1 MIPTD
6 DLTAYADLVLEVG
19 VPVRADDLVVINA
32 EPDHAP
38 LARALAEG
46 AYARGARYVD
56 IWYFDV
62 HAKRSRIRHADPAT
76 LPEVPSWLDRRNHD
90 LAERQGVIINIRGD
104 ADPDLLSNVDPVRAG
119 LDRMPNLASR
129 YHLQTNDLVCWT
141 VIAHPGPGWARAI
154 FGEPDTA
161 RLWGHLK
168 HFLRLDTPDPA
179 AAWRAHLARLGERA
193 DVLNAHVFD
202 AVHFEGPGTD
212 LTIGMIPRAKWDV
225 IGYTAADGR
234 SYVPCLPSEEV
245 FTAPDYRRVD
255 GTVRSTRP
263 LALVGNVVR
272 DLELRFSGGRVTEVR
287 ASSGADV
294 VRGHQASDIGAARLG
309 EVALVDGT
317 SPIGRSGVTFLE
329 TLLDENA
336 TCHLAWGS
344 GINQAIAGA
353 DRMSPEERDALG
365 LNASGVHTDFMVGG
379 PEVTVTGVHADGSR
393 RTILEGDVWRLGD

>member
-19 VPVRADDLVVINA
+19 VPVRTDDLVVINA
-32 EPDHAP
+32 EIEHAP

-46 AYARGARYVD
+46 AYARGVRYVD

-62 HAKRSRIRHADPAT
+62 HAKRSRIRHADAAT
-76 LPEVPSWLDRRNHD
+76 LPEVPSWLDHRNHE
-90 LAERQGVIINIRGD
+90 LGERQGVIINICGD
-104 ADPDLLSNVDPVRAG
+104 ADPDLLSDVDPARAG
-119 LDRMPNLASR
+119 LDRMPGLASR

-141 VIAHPGPGWARAI
+141 FVAYPGPGWARAV

-168 HFLRLDTPDPA
+168 HFLRLDEPDPVR
-179 AAWRAHLARLGERA
+179 AWRTHLARLGDRA
-193 DVLNAHVFD
+193 AVLNDHAFD

-212 LTIGMIPRAKWDV
+212 LTIGLIPSATWDV
-225 IGYTAADGR
+225 VGFHAADGR
-234 SYVPCLPSEEV
+234 FYVPCLPSEEI
-245 FTAPDYRRVD
+245 FTAPDHRRVD

-263 LALVGNVVR
+263 LALAGSLVR
-272 DLELRFSGGRVTEVR
+272 DLELTFSGGLVTDVR

-294 VRGHQASDIGAARLG
+294 VRGHQASDLGAARLG

-317 SPIGRSGVTFLE
+317 SPIGRSGETFLE

-336 TCHLAWGS
+336 TCHLAWGA
-344 GINQAIAGA
+344 GLPQAISGA
-353 DRMSPEERDALG
+353 DKMTHEERDALG
-365 LNASGVHTDFMVGG
+365 LNVSKVHTDFMVGG
-379 PEVTVTGVHADGSR
+379 PDVTVTGVHTDGSR
-393 RTILEGDVWRLGD
+393 RTILEADVWLLGD